1 MRNFGPLKES
11 EDYFVDSVLPSWEAR
26 LTMGLHFIFRVSFQQ
41 EALCS
46 CMHERRGMCPEIMI
60 FLPKSEVWLRD
71 VFGKFLY
78 GVFFFSLDIGDFV
91 GTFLH
96 KHIQFN
102 PSHSLNCSLLFCCF
116 CSLSVR
122 GNVTLGLGPERLL
135 MCFEYSEISNLS
147 IWACEDL

>member
-1 MRNFGPLKES
+1 MILRATGSSSHTYTQGNICIGVICYSNFGPLKES

-41 EALCS
+41 EVLCS

-78 GVFFFSLDIGDFV
+78 GVFFFPL
-91 GTFLH
+91 T
-96 KHIQFN
+96 
-102 PSHSLNCSLLFCCF
+102 
-116 CSLSVR
+116 
-122 GNVTLGLGPERLL
+122 
-135 MCFEYSEISNLS
+135 
-147 IWACEDL
+147 

>member
-26 LTMGLHFIFRVSFQQ
+26 LTMGLRFIFRVSFQQ

-46 CMHERRGMCPEIMI
+46 CMHERRGMRPGIMI

-78 GVFFFSLDIGDFV
+78 GVFFFLPLDIGDFV

-96 KHIQFN
+96 KHIQSF
-102 PSHSLNCSLLFCCF
+102 SVVSVAFLL
-116 CSLSVR
+116 
-122 GNVTLGLGPERLL
+122 EE
-135 MCFEYSEISNLS
+135 M
-147 IWACEDL
+147 